1 MSQSPCRAGRRIRP
15 CVTGG
20 ATAAQA
26 ALCPAVGSQRGE
38 AEDVQGAQP
47 LRLCALF
54 HRCPSGHWAPNQG
67 LSSAPPTATHVPC
80 HLPAHR
86 CPVTSCHLPCTHRH
100 MPCHLPVHTPSP
112 PSQTRALSP
121 PLHTHILL
129 PPLHT
134 HVPCH
139 LPAHTCTLSPAVTS
153 SAHTHPVISS
163 AHTHTPCHLPEHTHA
178 PSPPCTHT
186 CPVTSLH
193 WWPFSASV

>member
-26 ALCPAVGSQRGE
+26 ALCPPVGSQRGE

-100 MPCHLPVHTPSP
+100 VPCAHPITSLTDTCPVTSLAHTHPITSP
-112 PSQTRALSP
+112 AYTCALSP
-121 PLHTHILL
+121 PCTHMY
-129 PPLHT
+129 P
-134 HVPCH
+134 
-139 LPAHTCTLSPAVTS
+139 VTS
-153 SAHTHPVISS
+153 SV
-163 AHTHTPCHLPEHTHA
+163 HTHTL
-178 PSPPCTHT
+178 SPPCTHT

>member
-1 MSQSPCRAGRRIRP
+1 MLQVGLLRP
-15 CVTGG
+15 
-20 ATAAQA
+20 
-26 ALCPAVGSQRGE
+26 R
-38 AEDVQGAQP
+38 
-47 LRLCALF
+47 RLCAPWWEARGGRL
-54 HRCPSGHWAPNQG
+54 RTSRELSPSGSVLYSTAAHPVTGHRTRGSALPLPRQHTCLVTSLHAG
-67 LSSAPPTATHVPC
+67 ALSP
-80 HLPAHR
+80 
-86 CPVTSCHLPCTHRH
+86 PVTSPAHTGTC
-100 MPCHLPVHTPSP
+100 PVHTPSP

-139 LPAHTCTLSPAVTS
+139 LPAHTCTLSPLLY
-153 SAHTHPVISS
+153 
-163 AHTHTPCHLPEHTHA
+163 THTPCHLPEHTHA